1 MKRETIIMDENGKVT
16 IPSNTTDIWMSE
28 AELVELFGI
37 TAPTLRAAIKAVY
50 RSEVLKPYEA
60 ERYVHLPNGY
70 SMDVYALPMVMALAF
85 RINSPSATIVRNAL
99 LKRMYLRKEKTH
111 LWILSNRMHEC

>member
-1 MKRETIIMDENGKVT
+1 MKRETITMDEYGKVT

-37 TAPTLRAAIKAVY
+37 IAPTLRAAIKAVY
-50 RSEVLKPYEA
+50 RSEVLKPHEA
-60 ERYVHLPNGY
+60 ERYIHLPNGN
-70 SMDVYALPMVMALAF
+70 SLDVYALPIVGALAF
-85 RINSPSATIVRNAL
+85 RINSPSATIIRHAL

-111 LWILSNRMHEC
+111 LWILNSRRCEC